1 MTLACVHKRKSE
13 TGNDDA
19 AVNNKYTRGTGNRPT
34 TNPTGVLILIQVFG
48 SNLMRNTKVLI
59 DIKTAN
65 LPTSNL
71 NNIIN

>member
-1 MTLACVHKRKSE
+1 MTLACVHERKSE

-19 AVNNKYTRGTGNRPT
+19 AVNNEYMRGTGYRLT
-34 TNPTGVLILIQVFG
+34 TNPTGVLILMHVFG
-48 SNLMRNTKVLI
+48 SNLVRNTKVLI
-59 DIKTAN
+59 DIKTN